1 MDFPGWRY
9 TMQKMPFPY
18 FFPLELPVLTVQA
31 SFLRLEFTTVVC
43 IKLSSTHLHI
53 VDNGYLPVNLT
64 GTEVSLPFCSV
75 DTLRTNGRLFLKHF
89 PSFYEIWNHASVLLC
104 VLFSSWRLLLS
115 WCLLWSWCE
124 QRLLETAVLISWSA
138 FCCLCRTAAPGFR
151 ELRQEQAVHNTQIHT
166 VTNGHTH
173 LRSPSHALRFHMCRS
188 RPGNLTPRWL
198 ECCFAFISRILEPH
212 ICFSFMLLFDC
223 SK

>member
-1 MDFPGWRY
+1 MKSPHKSEGIHHSVSSWWLYKVLSQCCLCNGFPRLTIHRAENAISLLIFLLNFLLVLCRPHSYG
-9 TMQKMPFPY
+9 
-18 FFPLELPVLTVQA
+18 LSLP
-31 SFLRLEFTTVVC
+31 TVVC

-75 DTLRTNGRLFLKHF
+75 GTLRTNGQLFLKHF
-89 PSFYEIWNHASVLLC
+89 PSFYEIWNHASLLLC

-115 WCLLWSWCE
+115 WCLPWSWCE

-151 ELRQEQAVHNTQIHT
+151 ELR
-166 VTNGHTH
+166 
-173 LRSPSHALRFHMCRS
+173 
-188 RPGNLTPRWL
+188 
-198 ECCFAFISRILEPH
+198 
-212 ICFSFMLLFDC
+212 
-223 SK
+223 